1 MDGLVWLFHMWHVC
15 QPLACGLG
23 GVKIESLIVL
33 YSYHMDIDIEEL
45 DVSILRLNLTAPCM
59 HLRSV

>member
-1 MDGLVWLFHMWHVC
+1 MDGLPWLFHMWHVC

-45 DVSILRLNLTAPCM
+45 DVWIL